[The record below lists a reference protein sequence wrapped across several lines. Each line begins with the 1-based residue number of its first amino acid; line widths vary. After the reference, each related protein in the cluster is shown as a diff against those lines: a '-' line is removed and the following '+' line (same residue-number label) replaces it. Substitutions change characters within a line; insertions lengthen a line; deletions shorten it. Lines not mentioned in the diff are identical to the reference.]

1 MAAMTENGP
10 GGLDVHDDLSTCQ
23 YKDWYTVATNFEG
36 MTEPGNTQ
44 DDKEEMETSDGCRPG
59 QV

>member
-1 MAAMTENGP
+1 MTY
-10 GGLDVHDDLSTCQ
+10 LDDLSMCQ